1 MRCAVRTVMEQWWKN
16 QNTTSH
22 DEKIFFEDHFFNG
35 FLIPN
40 FQDDHGHESFKN
52 ICCLKQHF
60 LFFST
65 DESNFLI
72 YKKSP
77 FGLFFLL
84 GRLMGFEPTSD
95 GATIRCVN
103 HFTTIAM
110 CMLDYT

>member
-72 YKKSP
+72 YMENPSWTDSGGILRK
-77 FGLFFLL
+77 G
-84 GRLMGFEPTSD
+84 T
-95 GATIRCVN
+95 
-103 HFTTIAM
+103 
-110 CMLDYT
+110 

>member
-1 MRCAVRTVMEQWWKN
+1 MRCAIRTVMEQWWKN

-72 YKKSP
+72 IEQKGGKNDRHLSHRLSRFTGLR
-77 FGLFFLL
+77 FG
-84 GRLMGFEPTSD
+84 
-95 GATIRCVN
+95 
-103 HFTTIAM
+103 
-110 CMLDYT
+110 